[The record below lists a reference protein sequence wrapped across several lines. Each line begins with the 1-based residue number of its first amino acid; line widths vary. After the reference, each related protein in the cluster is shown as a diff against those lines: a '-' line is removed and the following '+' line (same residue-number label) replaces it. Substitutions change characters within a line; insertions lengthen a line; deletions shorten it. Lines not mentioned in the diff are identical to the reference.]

1 MPKPL
6 LLSPCGSY
14 DSLTAALS
22 AGADEVY
29 LGLSGFNARASA
41 ENFDSEKL
49 RDALKLCRIYGVKS
63 NITVNTLVTDRE
75 TSEVCDMVYAALCE
89 GADAFIVQD
98 IGLAKRF

>member
-14 DSLTAALS
+14 ESLIAALS

-49 RDALKLCRIYGVKS
+49 REALKKVSDNEEIADIVIECHALLKQLYVVTADNMNLSAEDFKTKKKS
-63 NITVNTLVTDRE
+63 
-75 TSEVCDMVYAALCE
+75 
-89 GADAFIVQD
+89 
-98 IGLAKRF
+98 